1 MDSFQESYYLS
12 ENEGHDDDFYSEMT
26 LGELSSAATTAWN
39 VLIRVLRYYGLD
51 EKIASLSAKKT
62 KNNLGI
68 LIQKAFSIIKDDQ
81 DDMVDNIKELRKVI
95 NSITRECKRRGAKK
109 RSYVFTDKELKAISD
124 LRKSCAEIS
133 VFIRNK
139 HVMKQDHAR
148 FADRT
153 KDFIECCI
161 KCLEIVKDKP
171 NE

>member
-1 MDSFQESYYLS
+1 MNSFQESYYLS
-12 ENEGHDDDFYSEMT
+12 DNEGYDDDFYSEMT
-26 LGELSSAATTAWN
+26 LAEFGSAATTAWN

-51 EKIASLSAKKT
+51 ERITSWSAKKT
-62 KNNLGI
+62 KNNLGR
-68 LIQKAFSIIKDDQ
+68 LIQKAFNIIKDDH

-95 NSITRECKRRGAKK
+95 NSINRECKRTGAKK

-124 LRKSCAEIS
+124 LRESCVEIS